1 MKKSLIENLQRV
13 PSLNLK
19 VRSNMKVKSI
29 RDLNKL
35 KSEGEKLL
43 RPRTIRIQVG
53 TAPCALSKGAK
64 DVVEK
69 LKQELKSQSID
80 ATIVTVGCIGICY
93 EEPIVEVI
101 VSGKPK
107 LTYKRITTDKVPYL
121 VKAIAKGKVL
131 KKHLLYRTNQEDLI
145 SNGKTF
151 KYTSK
156 TPPDFKKI
164 PASKDF
170 AFFHP
175 QLRITLRN
183 AGLIDPES
191 IEEYIARGGYA
202 ALYKALTKMTS
213 DKIIEDIMKSGLRG
227 RGGGGFPTGLK
238 WKTCREARGKEKYVL
253 CNCSEGDPGIG
264 MHKNLIESDPHSIL
278 EGLIIG
284 GYAIGA
290 QEGYIYLHHGNASA
304 KKKLQKAIDQAN
316 VHGFLGK
323 NILNSG
329 FNFSITLK
337 EGAGGYVC
345 GESTALMAS
354 LEGRAGEPRP
364 KYIHTAEKG
373 LWNSPTNLNNV
384 ETWCNVPPIILRGA
398 NWYSKIGTKGSKGTK
413 VISLSGNINRSCL
426 VEVPMGTPLKEII
439 NSLGKGIPKGR
450 KLKAIQVGGPP
461 AGVLPAALV
470 DLPIDFDDLHKAGS
484 LLGSGDMIV
493 MDDKTCM
500 VDIAKY
506 FITFLAEESCGRC
519 VPCREGVKRM
529 REVLNGISL
538 GIGKEGDLTLLQEL
552 SDCLS
557 KASLCDLGK
566 SAPNIVLS
574 TLRHFQEEYQTHT
587 EQQVCPVKRCSM

>member
-1 MKKSLIENLQRV
+1 
-13 PSLNLK
+13 
-19 VRSNMKVKSI
+19 MKVKSI

-53 TAPCALSKGAK
+53 TAPCALSKGAQE
-64 DVVEK
+64 VIEA
-69 LKQELKSQSID
+69 LKKELQQQKVD
-80 ATIVTVGCIGICY
+80 ATVVAVGCIGICY

-101 VSGKPK
+101 APEKPK
-107 LTYKRITTDKVPYL
+107 LTYGRITFDKVSSL
-121 VKAIAKGKVL
+121 VKAITKGRAL
-131 KKHLLYRTNQEDLI
+131 KTHLLYRTHEEDLI

-151 KYTSK
+151 RYASK
-156 TPPDFKKI
+156 TPPDLKKI
-164 PASKDF
+164 PSLKDF
-170 AFFHP
+170 KFFHP

-183 AGLIDPES
+183 AGLINPEA
-191 IEEYIARGGYA
+191 IEEYCARGGYA
-202 ALYKALTKMTS
+202 ALYKALTKMTP
-213 DKIIEDIMKSGLRG
+213 DKIIEEITKSGLRG

-238 WKTCREARGKEKYVL
+238 WKTCREAKGKEKYVL

-264 MHKNLIESDPHSIL
+264 MHKNLIASDPHNIL

-290 QEGYIYLHHGNASA
+290 QEGYIYLHYGNSSA
-304 KKKLQKAIDQAN
+304 KEKLQNAINQATAY
-316 VHGFLGK
+316 GFLGE

-329 FNFSITLK
+329 FNFSISLK

-354 LEGRAGEPRP
+354 LEGRVGEPRP

-373 LWNSPTNLNNV
+373 LWDSPTNLNNV

-426 VEVPMGTPLKEII
+426 MEVPMGTTLKDII
-439 NSLGKGIPKGR
+439 THLGGGVPKGS

-470 DLPIDFDDLHKAGS
+470 DLPLDFDELRKVGS
-484 LLGSGDMIV
+484 LLGSGGMIV

-500 VDIAKY
+500 VEIAKY
-506 FITFLAEESCGRC
+506 FTTFLEEESCGRC
-519 VPCREGVKRM
+519 VPCREGMRRM
-529 REVLNGISL
+529 REILDGICI
-538 GIGKEGDLTLLQEL
+538 GIGKEEDLNLLQQL

-557 KASLCDLGK
+557 QASLCDLGK
-566 SAPNIVLS
+566 SAPTIVRS
-574 TLRHFQEEYQTHT
+574 TLRHFREEYQTHI
-587 EQQVCPVKRCSM
+587 ERQVCPAKRCAL

>member
-1 MKKSLIENLQRV
+1 VKNK
-13 PSLNLK
+13 
-19 VRSNMKVKSI
+19 MKVKSI

-43 RPRTIRIQVG
+43 RPRNIRIQVG

-64 DVVEK
+64 GVIEK
-69 LKQELKSQSID
+69 LKKELEQQKVD
-80 ATIVTVGCIGICY
+80 ATVVPVGCIGICY
-93 EEPIVEVI
+93 KEPMVEVI
-101 VSGKPK
+101 TPGKPK
-107 LTYKRITTDKVPYL
+107 LTYGRITPDKIPSL
-121 VKAIAKGKVL
+121 VKAVSKGKAL
-131 KKHLLYRTNQEDLI
+131 KKHVLYRTNQEELI

-151 KYTSK
+151 KYASK
-156 TPPDFKKI
+156 TPPDLKKI
-164 PASKDF
+164 PTLKEF
-170 AFFHP
+170 KFFHP
-175 QLRITLRN
+175 QLRIALRN
-183 AGLIDPES
+183 AGLINPES
-191 IEEYIARGGYA
+191 IEEYCARGGYA
-202 ALYKALTKMTS
+202 ALYKALTKMTPN
-213 DKIIEDIMKSGLRG
+213 KIIEDVIKSDLRG

-238 WKTCREARGKEKYVL
+238 WKTCREAKGKEKYVI

-290 QEGYIYLHHGNASA
+290 KGGYIYLHYGNSSA
-304 KKKLQKAIDQAN
+304 KEKLQKAIDQAN
-316 VHGFLGK
+316 AYGFLGE

-337 EGAGGYVC
+337 EGAGGYVS

-373 LWNSPTNLNNV
+373 LWDSPTNLNNV
-384 ETWCNVPPIILRGA
+384 ETWGNVPLIILRGT

-413 VISLSGNINRSCL
+413 VISLTGSINKPCL
-426 VEVPMGTPLKEII
+426 VEVPMGTRLRDII
-439 NSLGKGIPKGR
+439 SLGGGIPKGS

-461 AGVLPAALV
+461 AGILPATLV
-470 DLPIDFDDLHKAGS
+470 DLSLDFDELAKGGS
-484 LLGSGDMIV
+484 LLGSGGMIV

-506 FITFLAEESCGRC
+506 FMTFLEEEACGRC

-529 REVLNGISL
+529 REVLDDISL
-538 GIGKEGDLTLLQEL
+538 GIGNAEHLKILQQL
-552 SDCLS
+552 SECLS
-557 KASLCDLGK
+557 QASLCALGK

-574 TLRHFQEEYQTHT
+574 TLRHFKEEYQTHI
-587 EQQVCPVKRCSM
+587 ERQVCPVKRCTM

>member
-1 MKKSLIENLQRV
+1 
-13 PSLNLK
+13 
-19 VRSNMKVKSI
+19 MKVKSI

-43 RPRTIRIQVG
+43 RPRKIRIQVG

-64 DVVEK
+64 DVMEK
-69 LKQELKSQSID
+69 LKEELEHQKVD
-80 ATIVTVGCIGICY
+80 ATIMPVGCIGICY

-101 VSGKPK
+101 APGKPK
-107 LTYKRITTDKVPYL
+107 LTYGRITTDKVPSL
-121 VKAIAKGKVL
+121 VKAIAKGKAL
-131 KKHLLYRTNQEDLI
+131 KKNVLYRTSEEDLI
-145 SNGKTF
+145 INGKTF
-151 KYTSK
+151 RYASK
-156 TPPDFKKI
+156 TPPEFKKI
-164 PASKDF
+164 PTLKEF
-170 AFFHP
+170 KFFHP
-175 QLRITLRN
+175 QLRVTLRN
-183 AGLIDPES
+183 AGLINPET

-202 ALYKALTKMTS
+202 ALYKALTKMTP
-213 DKIIEDIMKSGLRG
+213 DKIIEDVIKSGLRG
-227 RGGGGFPTGLK
+227 RGGGGFPTGSK
-238 WKTCREARGKEKYVL
+238 WKTCREAKGKGKYVL

-264 MHKNLIESDPHSIL
+264 MHKSLIESDPHSIL

-290 QEGYIYLHHGNASA
+290 KEGYIYLHYGNSSA
-304 KKKLQKAIDQAN
+304 KEKLQKSINQAN
-316 VHGFLGK
+316 TYGFLGE

-373 LWNSPTNLNNV
+373 LWDSPTILNNV

-398 NWYSKIGTKGSKGTK
+398 TWYSKIGTKGSKGTK

-426 VEVPMGTPLKEII
+426 VEVPMGTTLKEII
-439 NSLGKGIPKGR
+439 NNLGGGVPKGN

-470 DLPIDFDDLHKAGS
+470 DLPIDFDELRKVGS
-484 LLGSGDMIV
+484 LLGSGGMII

-500 VDIAKY
+500 VDLAKY
-506 FITFLAEESCGRC
+506 FITFLEEESCGRC

-529 REVLNGISL
+529 REVLDGISIA
-538 GIGKEGDLTLLQEL
+538 IGKEEDLNLLQQL
-552 SDCLS
+552 SECLS
-557 KASLCDLGK
+557 QASLCDLGK

-574 TLRHFQEEYQTHT
+574 TLRHFKEEYQTHI
-587 EQQVCPVKRCSM
+587 EQQVCPAKRCTM

>member
-1 MKKSLIENLQRV
+1 MIRILQKT
-13 PSLNLK
+13 PSSNLK
-19 VRSNMKVKSI
+19 VRNKMKVKTI
-29 RDLNKL
+29 HDLNKL

-43 RPRTIRIQVG
+43 RPRNIRIQIG

-64 DVVEK
+64 DVTEK
-69 LKQELKSQSID
+69 LKKELEQQKVD
-80 ATIVTVGCIGICY
+80 AVVVPVGCIGICY

-101 VSGKPK
+101 APGKPK
-107 LTYKRITTDKVPYL
+107 LTYKRITTDKVPSL
-121 VKAIAKGKVL
+121 VKAIVKGKVL
-131 KKHLLYRTNQEDLI
+131 KQHALYRTSQEDLI
-145 SNGKTF
+145 NNGKTF
-151 KYTSK
+151 KYASK

-164 PASKDF
+164 PSLKDF
-170 AFFHP
+170 TFFHP
-175 QLRITLRN
+175 QLRVTLRN
-183 AGLIDPES
+183 AGLINPET
-191 IEEYIARGGYA
+191 IEEYSARGGYA
-202 ALYKALTKMTS
+202 ALYKALTKMTP

-238 WKTCREARGKEKYVL
+238 WKTCREAKGKEKYVL

-290 QEGYIYLHHGNASA
+290 QEGYIYLHYGNASA

-316 VHGFLGK
+316 VYGFLGE
-323 NILNSG
+323 NIFNSG

-373 LWNSPTNLNNV
+373 LWDSPTNLNNV
-384 ETWCNVPPIILRGA
+384 ETWCNVPPIILRGV

-413 VISLSGNINRSCL
+413 VISLSGNINRPCL
-426 VEVPMGTPLKEII
+426 VEVPMGTTLKEII
-439 NSLGKGIPKGR
+439 TNLGGGIPKGS

-470 DLPIDFDDLHKAGS
+470 DLPLDFDELHKAGS
-484 LLGSGDMIV
+484 LLGSGGMII

-506 FITFLAEESCGRC
+506 FITFLEEESCGRC
-519 VPCREGVKRM
+519 VPCREGTKRM
-529 REVLNGISL
+529 REVLNGISI
-538 GIGKEGDLTLLQEL
+538 GIGKEEDIILLQQL
-552 SDCLS
+552 SECLT
-557 KASLCDLGK
+557 KTSLCDLGK

-574 TLRHFQEEYQTHT
+574 TLRHFKEEYQTHI
-587 EQQVCPVKRCSM
+587 ERQVCPVKRCTM